1 VVELRRAAALP
12 LALCVVLLVTA
23 GAAAP
28 ATRFG
33 LMLTCNTESA
43 DGGFNSMVLA
53 ALDNSSKTYPGRV
66 LVSDLTCQDQS
77 ATEAAI
83 AGGVSHVVSVGAL
96 TSMQLE
102 QWGTALRFPGTRFT
116 TIDYLFASP
125 PVNVQSALFAEDE
138 GSFLAGVLAGLVS
151 TSKRIGALYGPALAP
166 LRRFRSGFLNGVGAV
181 CAECEVLSRHVNTF
195 ADAAL
200 GASVAE
206 ALVGAG
212 RCDVVFA
219 AAGGTGPG
227 ALLRAA
233 ALGAYVIGADEDQF
247 LTVFGGNFSAGAL
260 GRRVVGSM
268 VKRVDETVRRV
279 VAAQVEQGPFFG
291 GTALSMSLQNGGV
304 ELSPCH
310 AACAALSAADNA
322 TLADVASALR
332 RGQRSTNVDRA
343 GNVEGEGF
351 LWHRSRLG
359 SAWAPVL
366 AYGPRLP
373 ADLLFAAAAT
383 SRATGESVTYVF
395 GGTSRDHPSGSAE
408 LWAFTVGANAW
419 LQLTPGLG
427 LVPDSTSGFP
437 AARHKA
443 SLTALAD
450 GRLALFGGYGSNA
463 EPLADL
469 WLLSPPPLSSASQRT
484 EEWRLVTAGDS
495 ARAST
500 DSAPAPSARSG
511 HAAASAG
518 RELFLFGGQN
528 AEGAVLSELWVFD
541 TAAALW
547 GRACGPCAPQA
558 RTGATLTPL
567 YDSRNSSALLGLVLF
582 GGAQAS
588 GAALADAWLLS
599 PGSRAWRRLPNAP
612 VARAWHGAVP
622 LVARTPG
629 RTLERLLAVV
639 GGAVDVSAVPRRKRL
654 SVDLLSPQLGLE
666 WVSVASFQPNAT
678 QAAVCGAAG
687 ERTSGG
693 ASALGYPARYVPRS
707 AFVAFSTSQPDEDAQ
722 DAAQRSTSD
731 ELYVVGGRAA
741 AAADSSETN
750 SSSSSS
756 SITDAEVYLPSDSE
770 MPEQYN
776 RVSVGLNAFL
786 IALFCAVVV
795 LAAALVAWAVQNRA
809 NPVLVASQIPF
820 LVLVALG
827 CIVSTSTIV
836 PATVDDRADEEEL
849 AHTGGYAPANA
860 ACMAMVWLYCTGFI
874 VTFAPLFAKMWRV
887 YRIFNNPKLR
897 KLNIST
903 EVLAGVCLSLL
914 AIEWAVVGTMQA
926 VSPLRYYR
934 FATLTDEYG
943 NVLESAGRCWSPD
956 GLVFLMS
963 LLAWHLIILG
973 YGNFLAFRTRNIED
987 RFSESRPIA
996 ISLFANLQVLAVGV
1010 PVMFIAATSPVA
1022 FVVVLA
1028 LVIVLNNLTVLLLI
1042 FTSKIYM
1049 AKNPPPMTQASLVHA
1064 NNATSA
1070 WTHLDAADRG
1080 SYGFMSQPSASYGHA
1095 SSLTGSFT
1103 GSFSSNSHYQL
1114 PVAGAAPAPQ
1124 PAPPP
1129 APQPAPQPA
1138 LVEHRRFSGQDEAP
1152 HNVVGETIFSAFRY
1166 ESGKALSPRASD
1178 LSHLHGSPA
1187 FSGSPASSG
1196 GASADDAAASPIGSA
1211 AAAAAPRPAAPQRHL
1226 TSGRGAAS
1234 VLFSD
1239 HVPQG
1244 QGEPGSVAEVGS
1256 IRSTTSASVLLS
1268 EHGPHEQGEPC
1279 SVAKV

>member
-1 VVELRRAAALP
+1 MRTRHNGRLVVGLRRAAALP
-12 LALCVVLLVTA
+12 LALCVALLVTA
-23 GAAAP
+23 AAAP
-28 ATRFG
+28 AAPTTRFG

-43 DGGFNSMVLA
+43 DGGFNSMALA

-66 LVSDLTCQDQS
+66 LVSDLTCQDKS
-77 ATEAAI
+77 AVEAAI

-125 PVNVQSALFAEDE
+125 PVNVQAALFAEDE
-138 GSFLAGVLAGLVS
+138 GSFLAGVLAGLVT

-291 GTALSMSLQNGGV
+291 GTALSMGLQNGGV

-310 AACAALSAADNA
+310 AACAALSAADNS

-332 RGQRSTNVDRA
+332 RGLRSTNVDRA

-383 SRATGESVTYVF
+383 SRATGESVLYVF
-395 GGTSRDHPSGSAE
+395 GGTSREQPSGSAE

-450 GRLALFGGYGSNA
+450 GRLALFGGYGSEA

-484 EEWRLVTAGDS
+484 EEWRLVAAGGS
-495 ARAST
+495 ARG
-500 DSAPAPSARSG
+500 SAESAPSARSG

-528 AEGAVLSELWVFD
+528 AQGAVLSELWVFD
-541 TAAALW
+541 AAAALW
-547 GRACGPCAPQA
+547 SRACGPCAPQA

-622 LVARTPG
+622 LLARTPG

-639 GGAVDVSAVPRRKRL
+639 GGAVDVSAVPQRKRL
-654 SVDLLSPQLGLE
+654 SVDLLSPELGLE
-666 WVSVASFQPNAT
+666 WVSVASYQPNAT
-678 QAAVCGAAG
+678 PAALCGAAG
-687 ERTSGG
+687 APTSGG
-693 ASALGYPARYVPRS
+693 GSALGYPTRYVPRS

-741 AAADSSETN
+741 AATDSSGTN
-750 SSSSSS
+750 SSSN
-756 SITDAEVYLPSDSE
+756 TNAEVYLPSDSE

-795 LAAALVAWAVQNRA
+795 LAGPLVAWAVQNRA

-836 PATVDDRADEEEL
+836 LATVDDRADEEEL
-849 AHTGGYAPANA
+849 ARTGSYAPANA

-887 YRIFNNPKLR
+887 YRIFNNPQLR

-903 EVLAGVCLSLL
+903 ELLAGVCLSLL
-914 AIEWAVVGTMQA
+914 AIEWAVVGTMQV

-934 FATLTDEYG
+934 FATETDEYG
-943 NVLESAGRCWSPD
+943 NVVESAGRCWSPD

-973 YGNFLAFRTRNIED
+973 YGNLLAFRTRNIED
-987 RFSESRPIA
+987 KFSESRPIA
-996 ISLFANLQVLAVGV
+996 ISLLANLQVLAVGV
-1010 PVMFIAATSPVA
+1010 PVIFIMATTSPVA

-1028 LVIVLNNLTVLLLI
+1028 LVIFLNNITVLLLI

-1049 AKNPPPMTQASLVHA
+1049 AKHPPPMTQASLLHA

-1070 WTHLDAADRG
+1070 WTHLDAVNRG
-1080 SYGFMSQPSASYGHA
+1080 SS
-1095 SSLTGSFT
+1095 GSFAR
-1103 GSFSSNSHYQL
+1103 SLSYNSHYQL

-1124 PAPPP
+1124 PAPQPALQP
-1129 APQPAPQPA
+1129 APQPTPQAAPQPA
-1138 LVEHRRFSGQDEAP
+1138 LVKHRRFSGQDEAP
-1152 HNVVGETIFSAFRY
+1152 HNVVGETIFSAFPLY
-1166 ESGKALSPRASD
+1166 ESESGKALSPRASD

-1211 AAAAAPRPAAPQRHL
+1211 AAAAAPRPTAPQRHL

-1244 QGEPGSVAEVGS
+1244 QGEGEPSSVAE
-1256 IRSTTSASVLLS
+1256 A
-1268 EHGPHEQGEPC
+1268 
-1279 SVAKV
+1279 